1 MKAQKTHQSKPY
13 EGTKKPI
20 SLNRMKAQKTHQSKS
35 SASASVPAAAWK
47 TPHRKNIVIVVVV
60 VPADTFP
67 RKSSNPFLEIS
78 RREKG
83 HQIFSKTQAC
93 DMIWRIV
100 MKP

>member
-47 TPHRKNIVIVVVV
+47 TPHRKNIVVVVV
-60 VPADTFP
+60 VPAVTFP
-67 RKSSNPFLEIS
+67 RKSSNPFLEFP

-83 HQIFSKTQAC
+83 YQIFSKTQTC
-93 DMIWRIV
+93 DMIWRIE